1 MALVSPGVE
10 VNVIDESFYTP
21 AAAGTVPMIFVTS
34 SSNKTR
40 SSGTGVAQGTLKANA
55 GKPYL
60 ITSQRELGETFG
72 DPLFYSDNNGNMI
85 HGGELNEYGL
95 QAAYSALG
103 VSNRVYVVRADLD
116 TAELAASAT
125 APGGEPSNGAY
136 WLDTSTSDFGILEWN
151 SAAISTPGGQSF
163 TSKTPIVLTVATDLI
178 GEQEGNFPKASIGAI
193 GDYAIDANDTMN
205 RLFYKSPGNTGA
217 GIDAGEWVEVGSNS
231 WKSSH
236 AAVRGTISNPTLTTS
251 DSLVINGRDVPL
263 TAGDNIAA
271 YVAIINNAG
280 VEGVTAAE
288 VNNAIEFYVDGTG
301 DSVDG
306 APADGLLKLAAGTSG
321 NPSSTLLQQLGLT
334 AGTYSAPRLAT
345 APHTNVPEFKSNDA
359 SPAPTGSAWIKT
371 TTPNGGADLSVKQ
384 YNTATQLWS
393 SVTTELYTTSE
404 GAIYGLDRS
413 GGGANIPLGTLYAK
427 VNVEEVA
434 NPVANYKIYSR
445 ASTGATSVT
454 GSVITTDGISAGTYT
469 FTLQE
474 TRAAVATLADAVTV
488 SVTTIGALN
497 DTETV
502 AAAINAKGMTNVV
515 ALVDAQNRVV
525 IQHKLGGD
533 IKMVDTDGGLALAG
547 FTTATT
553 NLYAGPDNADD
564 SVVAVES
571 LVASNWKPLVYT
583 SSNTEPLNLTAQG
596 QLWYNSVVDEVDI
609 LVHNGETWVGLNY
622 DPTNTRRTGLDT
634 LASPYSGTD
643 PTGPQVAAT
652 EPTKQADGTTD
663 LVDGDIWISTA
674 DVENYPAI
682 YRYNT
687 TIAETGVSGWILLDK
702 TDQSTENGVLFAD
715 ARQGDTGGTI
725 DDAPSATISDLLI
738 SSYLDTDAPDPALYP
753 KGMLLWNLRKS
764 GFNVKRF
771 ERNYVDT
778 AAKNV
783 RQGGVDSG
791 ASMADYYPHRWVTDS
806 GNQADGSGSFGRHA
820 QRKSVV
826 QALQATVNSNQ
837 EIRDEESRQ
846 FNLIATPGYPELI
859 GEMITLNYDRRLTA
873 FVVGDTPFRLTP
885 DATSLNEWATNV
897 RLALEDN
904 DNGAVSFDEYMAMY
918 YGSGFTSD
926 NAGNNIVVPPSHMAL
941 RTIILNDQVAF
952 PWFAPAGTRRGGVT
966 NATSSG
972 YINSEGEFV
981 SVALNTGQ
989 RDTLYSNAINPI
1001 TFLSGAGLVVFG
1013 QKTRARNASA
1023 LDRVNVAR
1031 LVVYLRGQLELL
1043 AKPYLFEPNDK
1054 ITRDQVKAAADAL
1067 LLELVALRALYDFLV
1082 VCDESNNTPARI
1094 DRNELYLDI
1103 AIEPV
1108 KAIEFIYIPLRL
1120 KNTGEIAALG

>member
-21 AAAGTVPMIFVTS
+21 AAAGTVPMIFVATAT
-34 SSNKTR
+34 NKTK
-40 SSGTGVAQGTLKANA
+40 SSGTGTAAGTTKANA

-72 DPLFYSDNNGNMI
+72 DPLFYSDNNGNMV

-116 TAELAASAT
+116 TAALTASAT
-125 APGGEPSNGAY
+125 APGGDPANGAY
-136 WLDTSTSDFGILEWN
+136 WFDTSVSNYGILEWN
-151 SAAISTPGGQSF
+151 GLAVTETGGQTFAAKTPTVITVVTDLSAGLASAPKAAIGQ
-163 TSKTPIVLTVATDLI
+163 I
-178 GEQEGNFPKASIGAI
+178 GN
-193 GDYAIDANDTMN
+193 YAIDANDTMN
-205 RLFYKSPGNTGA
+205 RVYYKTPGFGTSAQRTANA
-217 GIDAGEWVEVGSNS
+217 GTWVELGSDA
-231 WKSSH
+231 WKSSW
-236 AAVRGTISNPTLTTS
+236 AATRGTASNPVLTNA
-251 DSLVINGRDVPL
+251 DSITINGTDVPL
-263 TAGDNIAA
+263 SGTDIAA
-271 YVAIINNAG
+271 MVTAINAPA
-280 VEGVTAAE
+280 VDGVTAAL
-288 VNNAIEFYVDGTG
+288 VDG
-301 DSVDG
+301 SIEIYANSLSESDG
-306 APADGLLKLAAGTSG
+306 ITADGIVTLAAGTG
-321 NPSSTLLQQLGLT
+321 DLLSDLGLT
-334 AGTYSAPRLAT
+334 AGSYSSPRLEAAAHT
-345 APHTNVPEFKSNDA
+345 AVPAYKSGDTT
-359 SPAPTGSAWIKT
+359 PAPSGSVWIKT
-371 TTPNGGADLSVKQ
+371 TTPNGGAKLSIKQ
-384 YNTATQLWS
+384 YSTATQLWS
-393 SVTTELYTTSE
+393 TVTTPIYNTPEA
-404 GAIYGLDRS
+404 AIYGLDKT
-413 GGGANIPLGTLYAK
+413 GGAANLLAGALYAK
-427 VNVEEVA
+427 VNVDELDD
-434 NPVANYKIYSR
+434 PIGNYKVYSR
-445 ASTGATSVT
+445 VAAGATSVVGT
-454 GSVITTDGISAGTYT
+454 VVTSIAAGTYT

-474 TRAAVATLADAVTV
+474 TKANTATLPAAVTV
-488 SVTTIGALN
+488 SATTTGATT
-497 DTETV
+497 DADV
-502 AAAINAKGMTNVV
+502 IAAAINAKGMTNVV
-515 ALVDAQNRVV
+515 ALVDSQNRVV

-533 IKMVDTDGGLALAG
+533 IKIVDTDGGLALAG
-547 FTTATT
+547 FSSANTA
-553 NLYAGPDNADD
+553 NLYAGANN
-564 SVVAVES
+564 VG

-583 SSNTEPLNLTAQG
+583 ASGSEPLSLAADG

-609 LVHNGETWVGLNY
+609 LVHNGDAFVGLNY
-622 DPTNTRRTGLDT
+622 DGSSGLSDT
-634 LASPYSGTD
+634 ASPYSGTNAE
-643 PTGPQVAAT
+643 GPIVSAT
-652 EPTKQADGTTD
+652 EPTTQTD
-663 LVDGDIWISTA
+663 VAQSPLVNGDIWVSTA
-674 DVENYPAI
+674 DIENYPAI
-682 YRYNT
+682 YRWNT
-687 TIAETGVSGWILLDK
+687 ALATPAWVLLDK
-702 TDQSTENGVLFAD
+702 ADQTTENGVLFAD
-715 ARQGDTGGTI
+715 ARQGDTGGTA
-725 DDAPSATISDLLI
+725 DDAPSATIAELLVSD
-738 SSYLDTDAPDPALYP
+738 YVDTDAPDPALYP

-783 RQGGVDSG
+783 RQGGVDDG
-791 ASMADYYPHRWVTDS
+791 ASMSSYYPHRWVTDS
-806 GNQADGSGSFGRHA
+806 GNQEDGSGSFGRHA

-826 QALQATVNSNQ
+826 QALQATVNSGQ

-873 FVVGDTPFRLTP
+873 FVVGDTPLRLTP

-897 RLALEDN
+897 KLALEDN
-904 DNGAVSFDEYMAMY
+904 DKGAVSFDEYMAMY
-918 YGSGFTSD
+918 YGAGFTSD
-926 NAGNNIVVPPSHMAL
+926 NAGNNIVVPASHMAL

-952 PWFAPAGTRRGGVT
+952 PWFAPAGTRRGGVS

-989 RDTLYSNAINPI
+989 RDTLYSNSINPI
-1001 TFLSGAGLVVFG
+1001 TFISGAGLVVFG

-1031 LVVYLRGQLELL
+1031 LTVYLRGQLELL

-1108 KAIEFIYIPLRL
+1108 KAIEFIYIPLRI

>member
-21 AAAGTVPMIFVTS
+21 AAAGTVPMIFVAS
-34 SSNKTR
+34 ASNKTR
-40 SSGTGVAQGTLKANA
+40 SSGTGTAPGTTKANA

-72 DPLFYSDNNGNMI
+72 DPLFYSDANNNMI

-116 TAELAASAT
+116 TSELTASAT
-125 APGGEPSNGAY
+125 APGGEPLNGAY
-136 WLDTSTSDFGILEWN
+136 WFDTSTSNYGILQWN
-151 SAAISTPGGQSF
+151 SAAITTAGGQSF
-163 TSKTPIVLTVATDLI
+163 TAQTPRVLTETTDLV
-178 GEQEGNFPKASIGAI
+178 GNIAGGFPKTSIGAI
-193 GDYAIDANDTMN
+193 GDYVVDANDTMN
-205 RLFYKSPGNTGA
+205 RVYYKSAGNSGA
-217 GIDAGEWVEVGSNS
+217 GIAAGAWVEVGGDA
-231 WKSSH
+231 WKNSH
-236 AAVRGTISNPTLTTS
+236 ATLTSAKLPATTLTLG
-251 DSLVINGRDVPL
+251 DTLTINGSTTSPTTGTAMSDVV
-263 TAGDNIAA
+263 TGINDAA
-271 YVAIINNAG
+271 IQGIS
-280 VEGVTAAE
+280 AAL
-288 VNNAIEFYVDGTG
+288 APGGTQIQIFVDGTALSDG
-301 DSVDG
+301 AVVDG
-306 APADGLLKLAAGTSG
+306 KIDIAAGTGS
-321 NPSSTLLQQLGLT
+321 LLADLAIT
-334 AGTYSAPRLAT
+334 AGEYSSPRLAT
-345 APHTNVPEFKSNDA
+345 APHTSVPEFKSGDT
-359 SPAPTGSAWIKT
+359 SPAPTGSIWIKT
-371 TTPNGGADLSVKQ
+371 TTPNGGANLSLKE
-384 YNTATQLWS
+384 YSTATQLWS
-393 SVTTELYTTSE
+393 PITTPIYTTPE
-404 GAIYGLDRS
+404 GAINGLDKT
-413 GGGANIPLGTLYAK
+413 GGGANLKIGALYAK
-427 VNVEEVA
+427 VNVDEVA
-434 NPVANYKIYSR
+434 NPIANYKVYTR
-445 ASTGATSVT
+445 AVSGATSIT
-454 GSVITTDGISAGTYT
+454 GSVIGVTGVAAATYT
-469 FTLQE
+469 FTISE
-474 TRAAVATLADAVTV
+474 SKANTATMTTASSV
-488 SVTTIGALN
+488 SVTTTGAATDAELLA
-497 DTETV
+497 T
-502 AAAINAKGMTNVV
+502 AINAKGFVNVV

-525 IQHKLGGD
+525 IQHKLGGEID
-533 IKMVDTDGGLALAG
+533 FVDTDSGLAG
-547 FTTATT
+547 FGFSSANTA
-553 NLYAGPDNADD
+553 NLYAGPNN
-564 SVVAVES
+564 VG

-583 SSNTEPLNLTAQG
+583 SSGNEPLNLTAQG

-609 LVHNGETWVGLNY
+609 LVHNGEAFVGLNY
-622 DPTNTRRTGLDT
+622 DGATGLSNV
-634 LASPYSGTD
+634 ASPYSGTNAEGPIVSATA
-643 PTGPQVAAT
+643 PTTQ
-652 EPTKQADGTTD
+652 TD
-663 LVDGDIWISTA
+663 VSKSALVNGDIWVSTA

-682 YRYNT
+682 YRWNT
-687 TIAETGVSGWILLDK
+687 ELATPAWVLLDK
-702 TDQSTENGVLFAD
+702 ADQTTENGVLFAD
-715 ARQGDTGGTI
+715 ARQGNDGGTA
-725 DDAPSATISDLLI
+725 DDAPTSTIAEMLVSD
-738 SSYLDTDAPDPALYP
+738 YVDTDSPDPSLYP

-783 RQGGVDSG
+783 RQGGVDAG
-791 ASMADYYPHRWVTDS
+791 ASMSSYYPHRWVTDS

-837 EIRDEESRQ
+837 DIRDEESRQ

-859 GEMITLNYDRRLTA
+859 GEMITLNYDRRLTG
-873 FVVGDTPFRLTP
+873 FVIGDTPFRLTP

-897 RLALEDN
+897 KLALEDN
-904 DNGAVSFDEYMAMY
+904 DDGAVSFDEYMAMY

-952 PWFAPAGTRRGGVT
+952 PWFAPAGTRRGGVS

-972 YINSEGEFV
+972 YVNSEGEFV

-1001 TFLSGAGLVVFG
+1001 TFISGAGLVVFG

-1031 LVVYLRGQLELL
+1031 LTVYLRGQLELL